1 MKHIMEAVSHIHW
14 CGFLHWDLKPENVM
28 LVGEEMK
35 LVDFG
40 TVKNIEKER
49 QRLERGEISKI

>member
-1 MKHIMEAVSHIHW
+1 
-14 CGFLHWDLKPENVM
+14 M